1 MRKAASDGSAA
12 QLGMPFQ
19 RANASPIT
27 HSSNQPISRVARKP
41 PDVFAIALILASVLP
56 AAVLAT
62 LLAALLVPLA
72 HAQDPPPNLA
82 KLVAHRETE
91 TETERNEYTYRQG
104 VTIDELDDHGAAR
117 GQYRETR
124 DIIFSPRHDR
134 TELLV
139 GIPSDALKNL
149 KLTEQDFEDIRNIQ
163 PLVLTED
170 RLWNYETKFRGDETV
185 DEMDCWVLQVR
196 PRQILQGQRFFDGMI
211 WVDKK
216 EYDIVR
222 MEGQAVPQIRT
233 TKTENLFPRFPTIRK
248 PLDGKHWFPVYTYA
262 DDTLQFR
269 TGPRRIRLRIA
280 YSGYKRFGAESTLFV
295 K

>member
-1 MRKAASDGSAA
+1 
-12 QLGMPFQ
+12 
-19 RANASPIT
+19 
-27 HSSNQPISRVARKP
+27 
-41 PDVFAIALILASVLP
+41 
-56 AAVLAT
+56 
-62 LLAALLVPLA
+62 
-72 HAQDPPPNLA
+72 
-82 KLVAHRETE
+82 VAHRETE

-104 VTIDELDDHGAAR
+104 VTIDELDDHGAPR

-124 DIIFSPRHDR
+124 DVIFSPQHDR
-134 TELLV
+134 TERMV
-139 GIPSDALKNL
+139 GTAANALKNL
-149 KLTEQDFEDIRNIQ
+149 ILTEEDFQDIRNIQ

-185 DEMDCWVLQVR
+185 DGVDCWVLQVR

-211 WVDKK
+211 WVDKR

-233 TKTENLFPRFPTIRK
+233 TRTENLFPRFTTIRK

-280 YSGYKRFGAESTLFV
+280 YSSYKRFGAESTLIV

>member
-19 RANASPIT
+19 RAYTSPIT
-27 HSSNQPISRVARKP
+27 HSSDQPVSRVARKP
-41 PDVFAIALILASVLP
+41 PDVFAIAIILAFML
-56 AAVLAT
+56 LAT
-62 LLAALLVPLA
+62 SARG
-72 HAQDPPPNLA
+72 QEPPANLA

-91 TETERNEYTYRQG
+91 TETERNEYTYRQS
-104 VTIDELDDHGAAR
+104 VTLDELDDHGGAR
-117 GQYRETR
+117 GQFRETR
-124 DIIFSPRHDR
+124 DVIFSPQHDR
-134 TELLV
+134 TEEMV
-139 GIPSDALKNL
+139 GSASNGLKNL
-149 KLTEQDFEDIRNIQ
+149 ILTEEDFQDIRNIQ

-170 RLWNYETKFRGDETV
+170 RLWNYETKFKGEETMDEV
-185 DEMDCWVLQVR
+185 DCWVLQVR

-216 EYDIVR
+216 DYNIVR

-233 TKTENLFPRFPTIRK
+233 TKAENLFPRFTTIRK

-262 DDTLQFR
+262 DDTLHFR
-269 TGPRRIRLRIA
+269 TGGQRIRLRIA
-280 YSGYKRFGAESTLFV
+280 YSNYKRFGAESTLIV

>member
-1 MRKAASDGSAA
+1 
-12 QLGMPFQ
+12 
-19 RANASPIT
+19 
-27 HSSNQPISRVARKP
+27 V
-41 PDVFAIALILASVLP
+41 
-56 AAVLAT
+56 
-62 LLAALLVPLA
+62 LLAALLAALLPPQA
-72 HAQDPPPNLA
+72 RAQDPPPNLA

-104 VTIDELDDHGAAR
+104 VTIDELDDHGATR

-124 DIIFSPRHDR
+124 DVIFSPRHDR
-134 TELLV
+134 TEQML
-139 GIPSDALKNL
+139 GNPSNALKNL
-149 KLTEQDFEDIRNIQ
+149 ILTAQDFEDIRNIQ

-170 RLWNYETKFRGDETV
+170 RLWNYETKFRGDETI
-185 DEMDCWVLQVR
+185 DEVDCWVLQVR
-196 PRQILQGQRFFDGMI
+196 PRQILQGQRFFDGTI

-216 EYDIVR
+216 EYNIVR

-233 TKTENLFPRFPTIRK
+233 TKTENLFPRFTTIRK

-269 TGPRRIRLRIA
+269 TGPQRIRLRIA
-280 YSGYKRFGAESTLFV
+280 YSSYKRFGAESTLIL